1 MTPYFVGFVMQF
13 VLKKAKLEKFCGKV
27 LETDSPQWLLWKR
40 MLFFTNLLTEKEI
53 LLSTEKIVLQE
64 TFWVA

>member
-13 VLKKAKLEKFCGKV
+13 VLKKAKLEKFCDKV

-40 MLFFTNLLTEKEI
+40 MLFCTNLLTEKEI
-53 LLSTEKIVLQE
+53 SLFDT
-64 TFWVA
+64 